1 MFLCLLVL
9 MLTVQ
14 LFLQMKCSAKGNT
27 LPQYRWMKD
36 GRFVSNWDDLGD
48 YVIEHVTEED
58 EGSYS
63 CLATSSAGLIQ
74 SSVAY
79 MTVNGKMVFSCSFS
93 ISQSVW

>member
-1 MFLCLLVL
+1 
-9 MLTVQ
+9 
-14 LFLQMKCSAKGNT
+14 
-27 LPQYRWMKD
+27 MKD
-36 GRFVSNWDDLGD
+36 GRFVSNWDDFGD

-79 MTVNGKMVFSCSFS
+79 MTVNGKMVFSRSFS

>member
-1 MFLCLLVL
+1 
-9 MLTVQ
+9 
-14 LFLQMKCSAKGNT
+14 
-27 LPQYRWMKD
+27 MKD
-36 GRFVSNWDDLGD
+36 GRFVSNWDDFGD
-48 YVIEHVTEED
+48 YVIEHVTAED

-79 MTVNGKMVFSCSFS
+79 MTVNGKMVFSWSFS

>member
-1 MFLCLLVL
+1 
-9 MLTVQ
+9 
-14 LFLQMKCSAKGNT
+14 
-27 LPQYRWMKD
+27 MKD

-79 MTVNGKMVFSCSFS
+79 MTVNGKMVSLVHFQLV
-93 ISQSVW
+93 SQCGKTS